1 VISNQAIQRIAKS
14 MSLLMLVVVS
24 IGIVV
29 VGILQRTSEGQE
41 KDLEK
46 FLQQV
51 FEKDAISTE
60 IG

>member
-1 VISNQAIQRIAKS
+1 